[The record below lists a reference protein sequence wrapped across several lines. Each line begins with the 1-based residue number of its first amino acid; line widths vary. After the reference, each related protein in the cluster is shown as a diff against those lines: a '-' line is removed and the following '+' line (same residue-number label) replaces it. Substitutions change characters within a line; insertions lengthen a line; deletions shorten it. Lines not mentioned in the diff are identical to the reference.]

1 MTGRFDVVLDGV
13 RPEPLG
19 SYLKALAVLRL
30 VSEQKDAHA
39 AGYWQDDVFHLVSK
53 LDAEGLLRFFAE
65 EYAPTPIV
73 GPWGARS
80 GFFAGSSEASARAAL
95 GAIVDSA
102 SPRLAA
108 FRDVVL
114 AVRRVLE
121 RKGLSEKAKD
131 EEKVELLADL
141 RNELPDAA
149 LPWLDAAYVLGTRDA
164 NGQLSRAFPPILG
177 TGGNEG
183 SQGYS
188 STFMQALVDVGLL
201 AGVARAPAS
210 ALFGLPESGLTTM
223 ATGQYVPG
231 SAGGF
236 NQGHGFAGDATPMSA
251 WELVLLFEGAATWIS
266 GPSTRHGTRAVG
278 RESSPFTVR
287 QLSVDGSAAG
297 GEEEK
302 ARAELWAPLW
312 ERPARWSEIAALLAE
327 GRMHVGRR
335 PARDTLEMARAAR
348 SLGVDRGITSF
359 IRYPILVRNGKN
371 YFAFAIG
378 RFGTGQRAEAELV
391 GSLEAPLGYLD
402 AAIRR
407 EKNPPPRII
416 AARRVVSQA
425 MFEVLRGSDSAR
437 SALWLMRAVGR
448 LDTEVASWT
457 VGRELRPLSGLS
469 AEWLAQVRPTPEVRI
484 AAAIASI
491 RPRRGAGPFR
501 SNLVGVDAAQ
511 PMMWADGAGQSAWRG
526 PTLSHRLASV
536 LSRRLLDAARPQE
549 LSEAPDD
556 EERFGNPLQGVV
568 TTDVGD
574 AVTYIEGAVAD
585 AELEELIHAFTWIDW
600 NDPDTQRVVRGLR
613 WRAPELPAPRA
624 YSLLKLCFWPSKL
637 PKKPASSG
645 TESAHVVP
653 EPALVPL
660 LMARRIADACHVAQR
675 RLRAHGLAPI
685 DVGSSLQALR
695 EMPVDPIRLAASLI
709 IPLSSRAARE
719 ELIRDVTF
727 PEREERL

>member
-1 MTGRFDVVLDGV
+1 MMGRFDVALAGV

-19 SYLKALAVLRL
+19 SYLKALAVLRI
-30 VSEQKDAHA
+30 VSGQKDAQA
-39 AGYWQDDVFHLVSK
+39 AGYWEDDVFHLVSK
-53 LDAEGLLRFFAE
+53 LDAERLLRFFVE

-80 GFFAGSSEASARAAL
+80 GFFAGSNEASARAAL
-95 GAIVDSA
+95 SAIVDSV

-131 EEKVELLADL
+131 EEKIELLADL

-149 LPWLDAAYVLGTRDA
+149 LPWLDAAYVLGVRDRK
-164 NGQLSRAFPPILG
+164 GQLSRAFPPILG

-201 AGVARAPAS
+201 AGVARAPTS
-210 ALFGLPESGLTTM
+210 ALFALVESGLTTM

-231 SAGGF
+231 GAGGV
-236 NQGHGFAGDATPMSA
+236 NQGYGFVGDATPMSA
-251 WELVLLFEGAATWIS
+251 WELVLLFEGAASWIS
-266 GPSTRHGTRAVG
+266 GPSTRQGTRAVG

-297 GEEEK
+297 VEEEK

-312 ERPARWSEIAALLAE
+312 ERPARWPEIAALLAE

-348 SLGVDRGITSF
+348 SLGVDRGISSF
-359 IRYPILVRNGKN
+359 VRYPILMRDGKK

-378 RFGTGQRAEAELV
+378 RFRTGERAEAELI

-402 AAIRR
+402 GAIRR
-407 EKNPPPRII
+407 EKNPPPRIL
-416 AARRVVSQA
+416 AARRAVSQA
-425 MFEVLRGSDSAR
+425 MFEVLRASDSAR
-437 SALWLMRAVGR
+437 SALLLMRAIGR

-457 VGRELRPLSGLS
+457 VGRDLRPLSGLS
-469 AEWLAQVRPTPEVRI
+469 AEWLAHLRPTPEIRI

-501 SNLVGVDAAQ
+501 SNLVGVDAAR
-511 PMMWADGAGQSAWRG
+511 PMTWADGAGQTAWRG
-526 PTLSHRLASV
+526 PTLSHRLASA
-536 LSRRLLDAARPQE
+536 LSRRLLDAARR
-549 LSEAPDD
+549 EASPETPDD
-556 EERFGNPLQGVV
+556 EERFGNPLHGVV
-568 TTDVGD
+568 TTGVGD
-574 AVTYIEGAVAD
+574 VVAYLEGAVSD
-585 AELEELIHAFTWIDW
+585 AEIEELIHAFTWIDW
-600 NDPDTQRVVRGLR
+600 NDPETQRVARGLR
-613 WRAPELPAPRA
+613 WSAPGQPAPRA

-637 PKKPASSG
+637 PKGPASSG
-645 TESAHVVP
+645 AERAHVVP
-653 EPALVPL
+653 EASLVPL
-660 LMARRIADACHVAQR
+660 LMAGRIADACNVARR

-685 DVGSSLQALR
+685 DIGSSLRLLR
-695 EMPVDPIRLAASLI
+695 EPPVDPLRLAASLI
-709 IPLSSRAARE
+709 IPLSPRAARG

-727 PEREERL
+727 PEREERS